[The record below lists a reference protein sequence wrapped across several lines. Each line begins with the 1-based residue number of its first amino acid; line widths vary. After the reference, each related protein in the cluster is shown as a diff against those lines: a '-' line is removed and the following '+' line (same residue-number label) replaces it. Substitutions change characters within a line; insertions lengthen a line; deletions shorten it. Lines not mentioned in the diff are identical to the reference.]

1 MWKEMVNPLPSERV
15 EISTERWAAGGE
27 KKKKDAKVKVYLG

>member
-27 KKKKDAKVKVYLG
+27 KKDAKVKVYLG